1 MALYTE
7 ESLQQLR
14 DRIDL
19 VEIASSFLPLKKRG
33 AYYRTL
39 CPFHEEKTPSF
50 TVKRQESHYY
60 CFGCGAQGDAIAFLM
75 SYRQMSFIESV
86 EYLAA
91 HFGVVLRVKEENRKE
106 FEHKKILHNA
116 LNKAKHFFHFYLLY
130 SQEGRDALFYLLE
143 RGISVPFIQYFQI
156 GLAPR
161 ESGTFMQPMRA
172 LGVTQKQ
179 LETVGLMLNR
189 RELFAG
195 RIIFPI
201 LNVLGSEIGFSAR
214 KWRKNDR
221 SPKYVN
227 TPETILF
234 KKSQVLFGLYYC
246 RKKIIKERQV
256 ILVEGQ
262 VDALRLIY
270 SGLDIALAVQGT
282 AFSEWQAREII
293 KLGVKKVFIAF
304 DMDTAGEKASIHVG
318 EFFQK
323 EGIKVNILRFSYGMD
338 PDLIIEKEGL
348 ESFKRYMEKSID
360 YLSFLVEIAGNHYNL
375 KDPSQKHMA
384 VEEIAER
391 IRNWNY
397 HSVIRYESLKTIA
410 HLFGMPEQTLCKEP
424 PDISKKNVKP
434 FSVNYDRT
442 IETDLL
448 RWLYIKSN
456 DQELVN
462 IIQINLNES
471 SFVVPICRKFFLF
484 FFNQK
489 IILRTCD
496 ILALSMQ
503 MKDEEMQNF
512 FNELMRKKID
522 LNKAKENVIETIQK
536 ILNRNWKL
544 ELKKI
549 DQNIK
554 LNLYSNKS
562 SILTQQFASLTKN
575 LPTVK
580 LR

>member
-75 SYRQMSFIESV
+75 SYRQMSFLESV

-91 HFGVVLRVKEENRKE
+91 HFGVVLQVREENRKE
-106 FEHKKILHNA
+106 FEHKKNLQNA

-130 SQEGRDALFYLLE
+130 SEEGRDALFYLLE

-161 ESGTFMQPMRA
+161 ESRTFMQPMRA
-172 LGVTQKQ
+172 LGVSQKQ
-179 LETVGLMLNR
+179 LETVGLLHNR
-189 RELFAG
+189 KELFAG

-201 LNVLGSEIGFSAR
+201 LNAIGGEIGFSAR

-246 RKKIIKERQV
+246 RKKIIKEKRV

-293 KLGVKKVFIAF
+293 KLGVQQVFIAF

-323 EGIKVNILRFSYGMD
+323 EGIEVRVLQLENNMD
-338 PDLIIEKEGL
+338 PDLVVEREGVSAFL
-348 ESFKRYMEKSID
+348 SYMEKSLD
-360 YLSFLVEIAGNHYNL
+360 YLSFLVRIAARQYL
-375 KDPSQKHMA
+375 IKDPSQKVRA
-384 VEEIAER
+384 AEEIAIR
-391 IRNWNY
+391 IRNWN
-397 HSVIRYESLKTIA
+397 HPVMIYESLKKVA
-410 HLFGMPEQTLCKEP
+410 NLFNLPEETLCREKP
-424 PDISKKNVKP
+424 NIAKISITQPQIN
-434 FSVNYDRT
+434 FDQI

-448 RWLYIKSN
+448 RWLYVRSN
-456 DQELVN
+456 DQDLVN
-462 IIQINLNES
+462 IIQMNLNQD
-471 SFVVPICRKFFLF
+471 SFIVPICRKFFLF

-489 IILRTCD
+489 NVLRTCD
-496 ILALSMQ
+496 ILALSIQ
-503 MKDEEMQNF
+503 MNDEEMQNF
-512 FNELMRKKID
+512 FNDLMRKKID
-522 LNKAKENVIETIQK
+522 LNKAKENVIETIEK

-554 LNLYSNKS
+554 LNLSPNKS

-575 LPTVK
+575 LPKVK

>member
-7 ESLQQLR
+7 ESLKQLR

-50 TVKRQESHYY
+50 TVKRQESYYY

-75 SYRQMSFIESV
+75 SYRQMSFLESV

-91 HFGVVLRVKEENRKE
+91 HFGVVLQVREENRKE
-106 FEHKKILHNA
+106 FEHKKNLQNA

-130 SQEGRDALFYLLE
+130 SEEGRDALFYLLE

-161 ESGTFMQPMRA
+161 ESRTFMQPMRA
-172 LGVTQKQ
+172 LGVSQKQ
-179 LETVGLMLNR
+179 LETVGLLHNR
-189 RELFAG
+189 KELFAG
-195 RIIFPI
+195 RITFPI
-201 LNVLGSEIGFSAR
+201 LNAIGGEIGFSAR

-246 RKKIIKERQV
+246 RKKIIKEKRV

-293 KLGVKKVFIAF
+293 KLGVQQVFIAF

-323 EGIKVNILRFSYGMD
+323 EGIEVRVLQLENNMD
-338 PDLIIEKEGL
+338 PDLVVEREGV
-348 ESFKRYMEKSID
+348 SAFVSYMEKSLD
-360 YLSFLVEIAGNHYNL
+360 YLSFLVRIAERQYL
-375 KDPSQKHMA
+375 IKDPSQKVRA
-384 VEEIAER
+384 AEEIAIR
-391 IRNWNY
+391 IRNWN
-397 HSVIRYESLKTIA
+397 HPVMIYESLKKVA
-410 HLFGMPEQTLCKEP
+410 NLFNLPEETLCREKP
-424 PDISKKNVKP
+424 NIAKISITQPQIN
-434 FSVNYDRT
+434 FDQI

-448 RWLYIKSN
+448 RWLYVRSN
-456 DQELVN
+456 DQDLVN
-462 IIQINLNES
+462 IIQMNLNQD

-489 IILRTCD
+489 NVLRTCD
-496 ILALSMQ
+496 ILALSIQ
-503 MKDEEMQNF
+503 MNDEEMQNF
-512 FNELMRKKID
+512 FNDLMRKKID
-522 LNKAKENVIETIQK
+522 LNKAKENVIETIEK

-554 LNLYSNKS
+554 LNLSPNKS

-575 LPTVK
+575 LPKVK

>member
-19 VEIASSFLPLKKRG
+19 VEIASSFLPLKKKG

-91 HFGVVLRVKEENRKE
+91 HFGVVLQVREENRKD
-106 FEHKKILHNA
+106 FEHKKTLQNA

-156 GLAPR
+156 GLAPI

-172 LGVTQKQ
+172 LGVSQKQ
-179 LETVGLMLNR
+179 LETVGLLHNQK
-189 RELFAG
+189 ELFAG
-195 RIIFPI
+195 RIVFPI
-201 LNVLGSEIGFSAR
+201 LNTLGNEIGFSAR

-227 TPETILF
+227 TPETALF

-246 RKKIIKERQV
+246 RKKIIKEKRV

-262 VDALRLIY
+262 VDALRLIF

-282 AFSEWQAREII
+282 AFSEWQAKEIM
-293 KLGVKKVFIAF
+293 KLGVQKVFIAF
-304 DMDTAGEKASIHVG
+304 DMDAAGEKASIHVG

-323 EGIKVNILRFSYGMD
+323 EGIEVKILRFPDEMD
-338 PDLIIEKEGL
+338 PDLIIQNEGI
-348 ESFKRYMEKSID
+348 ESFINYMEKSID
-360 YLSFLVEIAGNHYNL
+360 YLSFLVEIAGNQYNL

-384 VEEIAER
+384 AEEIAGR
-391 IRNWNY
+391 IRNWHY
-397 HSVIRYESLKTIA
+397 HSVIRYESLKTVA
-410 HLFGMPEQTLCKEP
+410 NLFGMPEQTLCKET
-424 PDISKKNVKP
+424 PDILKRNIKP
-434 FSVNYDRT
+434 FQVNYDRT

-448 RWLYIKSN
+448 RWLYIKSS
-456 DQELVN
+456 DQEIVN
-462 IIQINLNES
+462 IIQINLNEN
-471 SFVVPICRKFFLF
+471 SFIVPICRKFFLF

-489 IILRTCD
+489 NVLRTCD

-503 MKDEEMQNF
+503 MNDEEMQNF
-512 FNELMRKKID
+512 FNDLMRKKID
-522 LNKAKENVIETIQK
+522 LNKAKENVIDTVEK

-554 LNLYSNKS
+554 LNLSPNKS

-575 LPTVK
+575 LPKVK

>member
-91 HFGVVLRVKEENRKE
+91 HFGVVLQVREENRKE
-106 FEHKKILHNA
+106 FEHKKTLQNA

-156 GLAPR
+156 GLSPR

-172 LGVTQKQ
+172 LGVSQKQ
-179 LETVGLMLNR
+179 LETVGLLHNR
-189 RELFAG
+189 KELFAG

-201 LNVLGSEIGFSAR
+201 LNAIGSEIGFSAR

-246 RKKIIKERQV
+246 RKKIIKERRV

-293 KLGVKKVFIAF
+293 KLGVQKVFIAF

-323 EGIKVNILRFSYGMD
+323 EGIEVRVLRLEDDMD
-338 PDLIIEKEGL
+338 PDLVVEKEGV
-348 ESFKRYMEKSID
+348 SGFVSYMEKSID
-360 YLSFLVEIAGNHYNL
+360 YLSFLVRVAEKQYLI
-375 KDPSQKHMA
+375 KDPSQKVRA
-384 VEEIAER
+384 AEEIASR
-391 IRNWNY
+391 IRNWN
-397 HSVIRYESLKTIA
+397 HPVMIYESLKKVA
-410 HLFGMPEQTLCKEP
+410 NLFNLPEETLCRERPNIGKVSITQP
-424 PDISKKNVKP
+424 QINFDQI
-434 FSVNYDRT
+434 
-442 IETDLL
+442 IETDLI
-448 RWLYIKSN
+448 RWLYVRSN

-462 IIQINLNES
+462 IIQMNLNEN
-471 SFVVPICRKFFLF
+471 SFIVPICRKFFLF
-484 FFNQK
+484 FLNQK
-489 IILRTCD
+489 NVLRTCD

-503 MKDEEMQNF
+503 MNDEEMQNF
-512 FNELMRKKID
+512 FNDLMRKKID
-522 LNKAKENVIETIQK
+522 LNKAKQNVIETIEK

-554 LNLYSNKS
+554 LNLSPNKS

-575 LPTVK
+575 LPKVK